1 MDERLKYFRKNNK
14 LLEAQRLEQRTNF
27 DIEMMIE
34 LGYCSGI
41 ENYSRLFSGRKEGEK
56 PHTLLDFFPD
66 QFLTILDES
75 HVTLPQIQGMY
86 NGDRSRKMTLVDH
99 GFRLPSAL
107 DNRPLKI
114 DEFYTAQ
121 NQVVFTSAT
130 PSHRELEFSKGVII
144 EQLIRPTGLLD
155 PKVVVRQT
163 KGQIENLVG
172 EIRVR
177 VKKNERILV
186 TTLTKRMAED
196 LTDYL
201 SSLNIRVKYLHSDI
215 DTLTRVQ
222 ILRQLRMGE
231 FDVLV
236 GINLLREGLDMPEV
250 SLVAV
255 LDADKEG
262 FLRSKSSLMQVA
274 GRAAR
279 NVNGIVI
286 LYADKCTD
294 AMDNLIKV
302 SNDRRKIQ
310 NTYNKK
316 NGIMP
321 RTIKKS
327 HDQIITSTMV
337 ADSIIDSNEQN
348 KIQYDVNSLSE
359 LDRENI
365 LIEMRKD
372 MLLAAETLEFE
383 KAAKIRDEIT
393 ELEKL

>member
-1 MDERLKYFRKNNK
+1 M
-14 LLEAQRLEQRTNF
+14 
-27 DIEMMIE
+27 
-34 LGYCSGI
+34 
-41 ENYSRLFSGRKEGEK
+41 
-56 PHTLLDFFPD
+56 
-66 QFLTILDES
+66 
-75 HVTLPQIQGMY
+75 
-86 NGDRSRKMTLVDH
+86 
-99 GFRLPSAL
+99 
-107 DNRPLKI
+107 
-114 DEFYTAQ
+114 
-121 NQVVFTSAT
+121 
-130 PSHRELEFSKGVII
+130 
-144 EQLIRPTGLLD
+144 
-155 PKVVVRQT
+155 
-163 KGQIENLVG
+163 
-172 EIRVR
+172 
-177 VKKNERILV
+177 
-186 TTLTKRMAED
+186 
-196 LTDYL
+196 
-201 SSLNIRVKYLHSDI
+201 
-215 DTLTRVQ
+215 
-222 ILRQLRMGE
+222 
-231 FDVLV
+231 
-236 GINLLREGLDMPEV
+236 
-250 SLVAV
+250 